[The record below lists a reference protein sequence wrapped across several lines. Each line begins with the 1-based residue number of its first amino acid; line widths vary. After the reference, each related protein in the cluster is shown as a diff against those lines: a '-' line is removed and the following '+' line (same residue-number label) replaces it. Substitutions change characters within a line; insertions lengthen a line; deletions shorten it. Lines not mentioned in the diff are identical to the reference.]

1 MEFTKVAPKGDIELL
16 ADLSLLD
23 SFTYEDAVQISKH
36 PDSKKRLSHLEKNRH
51 ISLISEMPKRY
62 QINSLLI
69 EDLRTLLANDS
80 ARFKIVA
87 LKSAKA
93 IASKLPLKA
102 LELFGLAGDVEGATS
117 LVMSNFQFFLLQADM
132 DLVLKWAPVIG
143 MALGGGKNREKMVK
157 AYGLIAAGKFEQA
170 RATVREIES
179 NLTNSTDSLSINDEL
194 ETIRQY
200 INFAYGTFDQVI
212 QSKNTVGKRT
222 RSYYVFHRIVLSA
235 YFYLQDS
242 DGLKKYFDKNELKP
256 TEISPEID
264 WIYFNSI
271 MAMRAFLEGKY
282 IEASEHALAACQQA
296 EELGAEGS
304 YFPFESAYILMDTQ
318 LEFGNEEKSQEY
330 VDFYLR
336 KAIQFDQHPWIAA
349 FHAKAAVIKSQAGNL
364 DAALSLI
371 GRGREAVSSPLF
383 GSDITFLLDSHE
395 LIMRWPLGDTE
406 RIGELI
412 YRLAETK
419 TVNSFKAVLEV
430 MKNPRQAERIAKN
443 MPSATALDKFRRDLV
458 LATVLIGERDKAI
471 RYLKSALEIAISNGY
486 FRAFLQMPQ
495 PAKELILD
503 IAAST
508 PTTYLENLAR
518 AIRNQ
523 SSATAKGL
531 SAMSKPLTKKELAIL
546 RRLESELP
554 IAQIAELLSIT
565 KNTIKTHLKSVYRK
579 LEVESRQEAV
589 EKARK
594 LLLL

>member
-1 MEFTKVAPKGDIELL
+1 MEFIKVAPKGDIELL
-16 ADLSLLD
+16 TDLSLLD
-23 SFTYEDAVQISKH
+23 SFTFEDASQISKH
-36 PDSKKRLSHLEKNRH
+36 PDSKKRLSHLEKGRH

-69 EDLRTLLANDS
+69 EDFRTLLANDS
-80 ARFKIVA
+80 ARFKKVA

-93 IASKLPLKA
+93 IASKLPLKS

-132 DLVLKWAPVIG
+132 ELVLKWAPVIG

-170 RATVREIES
+170 SATVREIES
-179 NLTNSTDSLSINDEL
+179 NLTNNIDSLSINDEL
-194 ETIRQY
+194 ESIRQY
-200 INFAYGTFDQVI
+200 INFAYGKFDLVV
-212 QSKNTVGKRT
+212 QSNNIAGKRT
-222 RSYYVFHRIVLSA
+222 KSYYLFHRIVLSA
-235 YFYLQDS
+235 HFYLQDT
-242 DGLKKYFDKNELKP
+242 DGFNKYFDANELKP
-256 TEISPEID
+256 KETSPEID
-264 WIYFNSI
+264 WVYFNSI
-271 MAMRAFLEGKY
+271 RAMHYFLEGKY
-282 IEASEHALAACQQA
+282 IEASENALAACQQA

-318 LEFGNEEKSQEY
+318 LEFGNEDKSQQY
-330 VDFYLR
+330 VDLYLQ

-349 FHAKAAVIKSQAGNL
+349 FHAKAAVIESQSGNL

-371 GRGREAVSSPLF
+371 GQGREAVSSPLF
-383 GSDITFLLDSHE
+383 GADITFLLDSHE

-406 RIGELI
+406 RIGELL

-419 TVNSFKAVLEV
+419 AVSSFKSVLEV
-430 MKNPRQAERIAKN
+430 MKNPKQAERIAKN
-443 MPSATALDKFRRDLV
+443 MPGANALDKFRRHLV
-458 LATVLIGERDKAI
+458 LATVLIGEREKAI
-471 RYLKSALEIAISNGY
+471 KHLENALEIAISNGY

-523 SSATAKGL
+523 SSAAANNL
-531 SAMSKPLTKKELAIL
+531 SGMKKPLTKKELSIL
-546 RRLESELP
+546 RRLESGLP
-554 IAQIAELLSIT
+554 ITQIAESLSIT

-579 LEVESRQEAV
+579 LEVDSRHEAV
-589 EKARK
+589 EKAKK